1 MVKKI
6 ERRHE
11 DPELQKAYEIYED
24 IYSRY
29 NRKEQFHRKGAN
41 HYDYEALATAW
52 NYYLKLRKQIEG
64 K

>member
-1 MVKKI
+1 MVKRI
-6 ERRHE
+6 ERRHK

-29 NRKEQFHRKGAN
+29 NRKEEFHHKGAT
-41 HYDYEALATAW
+41 HFDYEALTTAW

-64 K
+64 N